1 MFVAGSYNIHECV
14 GVDGRRDPE
23 RISRVIMSLEVDL
36 IGLQEVDSR
45 SAGPP
50 PSDQLAYLSKAT
62 GLHAVAG
69 PTVWRPDGRYGNALL
84 AKRRILSI
92 RHHDLSYPG
101 HQPRAAIDAQVDI
114 DGRRTA
120 RVLVTHF
127 GLGLAERRYQLRKLL
142 ELLDHDHSRYT
153 LLLADINEWM
163 PGSVV
168 IRRLNATL
176 GRSSSRRTFPSRW
189 PLFPLDRIW
198 MRPKDI
204 LLETSVSDTFLGRTA
219 SDHLPLRAKIA
230 LP

>member
-50 PSDQLAYLSKAT
+50 PSDQLAY
-62 GLHAVAG
+62 
-69 PTVWRPDGRYGNALL
+69 
-84 AKRRILSI
+84 
-92 RHHDLSYPG
+92 
-101 HQPRAAIDAQVDI
+101 AQVEI
-114 DGRRTA
+114 DGRSTA

-153 LLLADINEWM
+153 LLLADINEWL

-198 MRPKDI
+198 MRPKDV

>member
-1 MFVAGSYNIHECV
+1 GA
-14 GVDGRRDPE
+14 
-23 RISRVIMSLEVDL
+23 
-36 IGLQEVDSR
+36 
-45 SAGPP
+45 
-50 PSDQLAYLSKAT
+50 
-62 GLHAVAG
+62 
-69 PTVWRPDGRYGNALL
+69 TVWRPDGRYGNALL

-114 DGRRTA
+114 DGQSTA

-153 LLLADINEWM
+153 LLLADINEWL

-219 SDHLPLRAKIA
+219 SDHLPLRAIMA
-230 LP
+230 LPEVAVNLVKPTISRVVVQFGQDLALVRDDRSFNVSFRAGHEKSFFDLEYGVFY